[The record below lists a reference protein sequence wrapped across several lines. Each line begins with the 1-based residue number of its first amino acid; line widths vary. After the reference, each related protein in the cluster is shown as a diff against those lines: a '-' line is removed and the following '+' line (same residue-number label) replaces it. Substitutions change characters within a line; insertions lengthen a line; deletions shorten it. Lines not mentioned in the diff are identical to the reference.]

1 VKVSLSLTGF
11 QLGFVDDHAIRVNE
25 SFAFLSRTAQEKQK
39 KTLHIVLI

>member
-11 QLGFVDDHAIRVNE
+11 QLRFVDEQAIRVNE
-25 SFAFLSRTAQEKQK
+25 SFAFRLSDCTREAK

>member
-11 QLGFVDDHAIRVNE
+11 QLGFVDEQAIRVNE
-25 SFAFLSRTAQEKQK
+25 SFALRLLYCTREAK